1 MAVMKIIIMVIVGV
15 SAGYLSGLIW
25 KGRGFGF
32 IGNLILGVCGAL
44 IGGFLFNLLGFRM
57 YGIVAQIISA
67 LAGAL
72 ILLWLISRIKR

>member
-1 MAVMKIIIMVIVGV
+1 MKSIIITVIVGL

-32 IGNLILGVCGAL
+32 IGNLLLGICGAF
-44 IGGFLFNLLGFRM
+44 IGGFLFNLAGFSVH
-57 YGIVAQIISA
+57 GLIAQIISA

-72 ILLWLISRIKR
+72 LLLWIISRIK

>member
-1 MAVMKIIIMVIVGV
+1 MKNIIITVIVGV

-32 IGNLILGVCGAL
+32 IMNLILGVCGAF
-44 IGGFLFNLLGFRM
+44 IGGFLFNLAGFSIH
-57 YGIVAQIISA
+57 GLIAQIISA

-72 ILLWLISRIKR
+72 ILLWIISRLK

>member
-1 MAVMKIIIMVIVGV
+1 MKSIIITVIVGL

-32 IGNLILGVCGAL
+32 IGNLLLGICGSF
-44 IGGFLFNLLGFRM
+44 IGWHLFNFLGFSIH
-57 YGIVAQIISA
+57 GLIAQIIAA

-72 ILLWLISRIKR
+72 LLLWIISRVK

>member
-1 MAVMKIIIMVIVGV
+1 MKSIILTVIIGV
-15 SAGYLSGLIW
+15 SAGYLSGLVW

-32 IGNLILGVCGAL
+32 IGNLLLGICGAF
-44 IGGFLFNLLGFRM
+44 IGGFIFNLLGFRM

>member
-1 MAVMKIIIMVIVGV
+1 MKSIIVTVIVGV

-32 IGNLILGVCGAL
+32 IMNLILGVCGAF
-44 IGGFLFNLLGFRM
+44 IGGFLFNLAGFS
-57 YGIVAQIISA
+57 IHSLIAQIISA

-72 ILLWLISRIKR
+72 ILLWIISRLK

>member
-1 MAVMKIIIMVIVGV
+1 MRSIIITVIVGV

-32 IGNLILGVCGAL
+32 IGNLLLGICGAF
-44 IGGFLFNLLGFRM
+44 IGGFLFNLAGFHV
-57 YGIVAQIISA
+57 YGFIAQIISA

-72 ILLWLISRIKR
+72 LLLWIISRIR

>member
-1 MAVMKIIIMVIVGV
+1 MKSIIITVIVGL

-32 IGNLILGVCGAL
+32 IGNLLLGIAGAF
-44 IGGFLFNLLGFRM
+44 IGGFLFNLAGFSIH
-57 YGIVAQIISA
+57 GLIAQIISA

-72 ILLWLISRIKR
+72 ILLWIISRIR

>member
-1 MAVMKIIIMVIVGV
+1 MRSIIITVIVGL

-32 IGNLILGVCGAL
+32 IGNLILGICGAF
-44 IGGFLFNLLGFRM
+44 IGGFLFSLIGFRA
-57 YGIVAQIISA
+57 YGFIAQIVSA

-72 ILLWLISRIKR
+72 ILLWIISRIR

>member
-1 MAVMKIIIMVIVGV
+1 MKSIIITIVIGV

-32 IGNLILGVCGAL
+32 LGNLILGVCGAF
-44 IGGFLFNLLGFRM
+44 IGGFLFHLAGFRM
-57 YGIVAQIISA
+57 YGFIAQIVSA

-72 ILLWLISRIKR
+72 ILLWVISRIK

>member
-1 MAVMKIIIMVIVGV
+1 MKSIIVTVIVGV

-32 IGNLILGVCGAL
+32 IGNLLLGICGAF
-44 IGGFLFNLLGFRM
+44 IGGFLFNLVGFHIN
-57 YGIVAQIISA
+57 GLIAQIISA

-72 ILLWLISRIKR
+72 LLLWIISRIK